1 MSAPQVWQRFLTK
14 YGEGDR
20 VTNFFFSDH
29 SLASAR
35 RKNLE
40 QELRNNYARDVTAAM
55 TTRSTVLV
63 DRGDVGVRIDRVLLR
78 HLAHIPGVTRNRL
91 QRLIDGGLVCVNGLP
106 VSRPSRRV
114 AAADAITVD
123 LPARRARA
131 APTAENIPL
140 SVVYEDDHL
149 LVVNKPAG
157 QVSHP
162 AFRNPSGTL
171 LNALLAHAN
180 GRWQPALVE
189 PPRQGHVGPRAGRQ
203 RPRRANGSAAARQRN
218 RIEKDYLAIVLG
230 QPPSKGTIDL
240 ALDRDPWDRRRVT
253 VRDRGGVP
261 SVTRFERLQS
271 ITMAPGRALSLLR
284 CRLVTGRTHQIRVHL
299 AAKGWPIVGD
309 AVYGKRIKGGADDA
323 LASPYRATG
332 PARVAARVH
341 PPVYRCTNRRDG
353 ARP

>member
-1 MSAPQVWQRFLTK
+1 
-14 YGEGDR
+14 
-20 VTNFFFSDH
+20 
-29 SLASAR
+29 
-35 RKNLE
+35 
-40 QELRNNYARDVTAAM
+40 M

-114 AAADAITVD
+114 AATDAITVD

-131 APTAENIPL
+131 APTAENIPV
-140 SVVYEDDHL
+140 SVVYEDGHL
-149 LVVNKPAG
+149 LVVNKPPG

-171 LNALLAHAN
+171 LNAILAHAN
-180 GRWQPALVE
+180 GRWQPALLSRLDKDTSGLVLVAKD
-189 PPRQGHVGPRAGRQ
+189 PTVQTALQ
-203 RPRRANGSAAARQRN
+203 RLGNAN

-230 QPPSKGTIDL
+230 RPPSKGTIDL
-240 ALDRDPWDRRRVT
+240 ALDRDPWDRRRVI

-271 ITMAPGRALSLLR
+271 ITVAPGRALTLLK

-309 AVYGKRIKGGADDA
+309 ALYGKRIKAGSDDA
-323 LASPYRATG
+323 WLPRIARQALHAWRLALTHPSTAERIDVTAPV
-332 PARVAARVH
+332 PDDMARLL
-341 PPVYRCTNRRDG
+341 DIF
-353 ARP
+353 